1 MGLRAAS
8 IKKYEIEYG
17 THRAFNYD
25 AETLTNII
33 KDYCDDFYNG
43 DDGFGGYTTD
53 VIWEIDKEEFVNMT
67 NELEQMPEEE
77 FKERMRDEWKAG
89 EETDATYSK
98 EYVLN
103 FFKGCIEDTPSDSLY
118 VRIGWL

>member
-8 IKKYEIEYG
+8 IKKYDIEYG

-53 VIWEIDKEEFVNMT
+53 VIWEVVKDEFVNMT

-77 FKERMRDEWKAG
+77 FNERMQNDWKGAEG
-89 EETDATYSK
+89 TDPTYTK

-103 FFKGCIEDTPSDSLY
+103 FFKGCIEDTPSDSAY